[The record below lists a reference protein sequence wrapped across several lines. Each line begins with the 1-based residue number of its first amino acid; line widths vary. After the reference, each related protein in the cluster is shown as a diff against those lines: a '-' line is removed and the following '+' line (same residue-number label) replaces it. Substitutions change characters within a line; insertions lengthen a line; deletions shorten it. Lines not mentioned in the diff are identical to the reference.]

1 MEVSKATTCT
11 PRAFGHGFAEVDA
24 CVHCGLCTQS
34 CPTYLLTGRESMS
47 PRGRLWTMRALGEG
61 RLQPTE
67 AVLADLDACLVC
79 RACESACPSS
89 VRYGDVIAAVRAGTR
104 RRGILRRILFSFLPR
119 RGLLHVLASCMR
131 LWQRSPLRP
140 LRALLPAQLRRMEA
154 ALPEI
159 PPAAERAPL
168 PRFTPARGERQG
180 SVAVLEGC
188 VMSVLFQ
195 DVNRDTIK
203 LLAAA
208 GYDVHVPAGQT
219 CCGALHEHD
228 GDLEGAHAL
237 LLRNASA
244 FETVPD
250 AVLVMNSSG
259 CGTALRDAE
268 RNIGTRGATLTRRS
282 MDVTRFLLEHGERLA
297 FRPPHG
303 VVTLDAPCHLHHAQ
317 GETSA
322 PTALLAKV
330 PGLALVPMRDAEL
343 CCGSAGVY
351 NLDHP
356 DMADA
361 TLAGKLD
368 HLAATGATTLLTGN
382 PGCILQWR
390 AGIRARGLQ
399 VEVLHPVT
407 FLARLLHT

>member
-1 MEVSKATTCT
+1 MEVNAPSCK
-11 PRAFGHGFAEVDA
+11 PRPFGHGFAEVDA

-89 VRYGDVIAAVRAGTR
+89 VRYGEVIAAVRAETR
-104 RRGILRRILFSFLPR
+104 RRSLARRFLFALLPR
-119 RGLLHVLASCMR
+119 RGLLQALATCLR

-140 LRALLPAQLRRMEA
+140 LSALLPPRLRRMES
-154 ALPEI
+154 ALPEV
-159 PPAAERAPL
+159 PPAVHRAPL

-180 SVAVLEGC
+180 ATALLEGC

-195 DVNRDTIK
+195 DVNRDTIT

-208 GYDVHVPAGQT
+208 GFDVHVPPTQT

-228 GDLEGAHAL
+228 GDLDGAHAL
-237 LLRNASA
+237 LKRNAAA
-244 FETVPD
+244 FESVPE
-250 AVLVMNSSG
+250 AILVMNSSG
-259 CGTALRDAE
+259 CGTAFREAE
-268 RNIGTRGATLTRRS
+268 RSIGAPGATLSRRS
-282 MDVTRFLLEHGERLA
+282 VDITRFLLEHGERLA
-297 FRPPHG
+297 FRPHQG
-303 VVTLDAPCHLHHAQ
+303 VVTVDAPCHLHHAQ
-317 GETSA
+317 GEISA
-322 PTALLAKV
+322 PTALLARV
-330 PGLALVPMRDAEL
+330 PGLVLVPMKDAEL

-356 DMADA
+356 ELADA

-390 AGIRARGLQ
+390 AGIRARGLA